1 MDYDPSKPGPIK
13 EPTTFERGL
22 EDLINR
28 YSQENGS
35 NTPDFILAHY
45 LTSCLAIWNACVT
58 QREEWYGRS
67 GRSPATIEQQEQLNK
82 TVTDRWRL
90 NHPVKLA
97 VTDGRMVCP
106 KCGEKADL
114 IAAAADAE
122 APQDVW
128 ECPSCGEQF
137 SILK

>member
-13 EPTTFERGL
+13 EPVTFEQAL
-22 EDLINR
+22 EDIINR

-45 LTSCLAIWNACVT
+45 LLSCLAIWNSCVT

-82 TVTDRWRL
+82 KPGWTEEDRRVAL
-90 NHPVKLA
+90 EQP
-97 VTDGRMVCP
+97 
-106 KCGEKADL
+106 EDL
-114 IAAAADAE
+114 DE
-122 APQDVW
+122 
-128 ECPSCGEQF
+128 
-137 SILK
+137 